1 MLHNKAVYQNR
12 SRMRVAG
19 VSDFYRFYKKKTETP
34 VDQKVYRKIL
44 REYNEMLVDSVILG
58 ADMPLG
64 KLSSLRIVRK
74 PSNPDAPQVDW
85 VESKKLREEILK
97 RGGQLYD
104 WPSDTGEK
112 WIVYIDSKWYATFLW
127 NKHDPSMKVKNKSLY
142 VFRAARGLKSPKQKL
157 KDALKQDDLAYLRF
171 PWFAAVLTE
180 KGVTLN
186 RKLRNGNLQAR
197 IK

>member
-1 MLHNKAVYQNR
+1 MHPNRATYLNR
-12 SRMRVAG
+12 SRMKVAG
-19 VSDFYRFYKKKTETP
+19 VSDFFRFYKQSAASP
-34 VDQKVYRKIL
+34 VDQILYRKIL
-44 REYNEMLVDSVILG
+44 REYNEMLMDSVVLG

-74 PSNPDAPQVDW
+74 PTNPDAPQVDW
-85 VESKKLREEILK
+85 VESKKLKAEILA

-104 WPSDTGEK
+104 WPTDTGEK
-112 WIVYIDSKWYATFLW
+112 WIVYIDAKWYVTFLW
-127 NKHDPSMKVKNKSLY
+127 NKHDTSMKVKNKSLY
-142 VFRAARGLKSPKQKL
+142 EFRAARGLKSPKQKL
-157 KDALKQDDLAYLRF
+157 KDALKHDDLAYLRF